1 LAAVGSASRHARL
14 VRVEAGLENEDELR
28 VLGFDHTRAQE
39 PAQASAAGA
48 DLPAR
53 REGIHPAA
61 LA

>member
-1 LAAVGSASRHARL
+1 LPAVGIAGRHARL
-14 VRVEAGLENEDELR
+14 VRVEACLEGASELR
-28 VLGFDHTRAQE
+28 VLGFDHARVQE
-39 PAQASAAGA
+39 PAQASALRA